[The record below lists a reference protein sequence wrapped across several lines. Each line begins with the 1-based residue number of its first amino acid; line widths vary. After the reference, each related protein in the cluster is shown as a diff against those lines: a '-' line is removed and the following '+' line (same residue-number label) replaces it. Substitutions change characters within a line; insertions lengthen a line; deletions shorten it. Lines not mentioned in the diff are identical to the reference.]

1 VASSRLAS
9 DQRLE
14 ILGQMGIEEAM
25 GEGVVEA

>member
-1 VASSRLAS
+1 VASSKLAL

-14 ILGQMGIEEAM
+14 VLGHIGIEEAM